1 MDSRNASNACPM
13 GLASIVAKRDGS
25 IMAMKREGRRAWRV
39 DAKWSQNERQRSIK
53 IRNY

>member
-1 MDSRNASNACPM
+1 MDSRNTSNACPM

-39 DAKWSQNERQRSIK
+39 DANNGHRMNVKDP
-53 IRNY
+53 

>member
-1 MDSRNASNACPM
+1 MDSQNASNACSM

-39 DAKWSQNERQRSIK
+39 DANNDRRMNAKDP
-53 IRNY
+53 